1 MKKNSKKKFRELT
14 DAAYSLGLQPAQ
26 LVRRFRENKLDIF
39 LQFYDGQTET
49 LKSGTGVYE
58 GQWEFPGV
66 DNSNPIRCTIRPG
79 IHPLTAE
86 SRDEL
91 NIRLDRGDNSIS
103 GLLIKLSWKSESIP
117 VDPETLEPLEGEDLK
132 KISGSNLV
140 RVSDRITPLMDNL
153 PRSPRVVLNVGDFK
167 KLSVSKAS
175 KVETSPPLPKS
186 QPPKIHPIEQYQQML
201 FDIVRDDWTK
211 YGWQYGLEGRI
222 KERLYEI
229 ADDDSID
236 KRKKLIFATEAN
248 YYWEF
253 RKNDGSRRPIQNF
266 SKILNRIKKNLVN
279 NGEVPDDALTR
290 HSRRK

>member
-1 MKKNSKKKFRELT
+1 MEKNSKKKIRELT
-14 DAAYSLGLQPAQ
+14 DAAYCLGLQPAQ
-26 LVRRFRENKLDIF
+26 LVRRFREKKLDIY

-153 PRSPRVVLNVGDFK
+153 PRSPRVVLNVGDLK
-167 KLSVSKAS
+167 KLSTPKNQAEGTEYTGKSTKKLCIHWQGKSEKLKNLAKLLADHGYIDNPSIWLDHFNDDPIKGTDAS
-175 KVETSPPLPKS
+175 PIEWKKTKYELQYLLRNLNYYKIRET
-186 QPPKIHPIEQYQQML
+186 HPIHFKDL
-201 FDIVRDDWTK
+201 KPPPWSGNKATDD
-211 YGWQYGLEGRI
+211 LDLI
-222 KERLYEI
+222 K
-229 ADDDSID
+229 SIL
-236 KRKKLIFATEAN
+236 KE
-248 YYWEF
+248 
-253 RKNDGSRRPIQNF
+253 
-266 SKILNRIKKNLVN
+266 VN
-279 NGEVPDDALTR
+279 
-290 HSRRK
+290 

>member
-1 MKKNSKKKFRELT
+1 MT

-153 PRSPRVVLNVGDFK
+153 PRSPRVVLNVGDLK
-167 KLSVSKAS
+167 KLPTPKNQAEGTEYTGKSTKKLCIHWQGESEKLKNLAKLLSDHGYIDNPSIWLEHFNSDPLAQTEAS
-175 KVETSPPLPKS
+175 PIKWKKTKYELQYLLRNLNYYKIRET
-186 QPPKIHPIEQYQQML
+186 HPIHFKDL
-201 FDIVRDDWTK
+201 KPPPWSGNKATDD
-211 YGWQYGLEGRI
+211 LDLI
-222 KERLYEI
+222 K
-229 ADDDSID
+229 SIL
-236 KRKKLIFATEAN
+236 KE
-248 YYWEF
+248 
-253 RKNDGSRRPIQNF
+253 
-266 SKILNRIKKNLVN
+266 VN
-279 NGEVPDDALTR
+279 
-290 HSRRK
+290 

>member
-153 PRSPRVVLNVGDFK
+153 PRSPRVVLNVGDLK
-167 KLSVSKAS
+167 KLSTPKNQAEGTEYTGKSTKKLCIHWKGESEKLKNLAKLLADHGYIDNPSIWLDHFNDDPIKGTDAS
-175 KVETSPPLPKS
+175 PIEWKKTKYELQYLLRNLNYYKIRET
-186 QPPKIHPIEQYQQML
+186 HPIHFKDL
-201 FDIVRDDWTK
+201 KPPPWSGNKATDD
-211 YGWQYGLEGRI
+211 LDLI
-222 KERLYEI
+222 K
-229 ADDDSID
+229 SIL
-236 KRKKLIFATEAN
+236 KE
-248 YYWEF
+248 
-253 RKNDGSRRPIQNF
+253 
-266 SKILNRIKKNLVN
+266 VN
-279 NGEVPDDALTR
+279 
-290 HSRRK
+290 

>member
-153 PRSPRVVLNVGDFK
+153 PRSPRVVLNVGDLK
-167 KLSVSKAS
+167 KLPTPKNQAEGTEYTGKSTKKLCIHWQGESEKLKNLAKLLSDHGYIDNPSIWLDHFNDDPIKGTDAS
-175 KVETSPPLPKS
+175 PIEWKKTKYELQYLLRNLNYYKIRET
-186 QPPKIHPIEQYQQML
+186 HPIHFKDL
-201 FDIVRDDWTK
+201 KPPPWSGNKATDD
-211 YGWQYGLEGRI
+211 LDLI
-222 KERLYEI
+222 K
-229 ADDDSID
+229 SIL
-236 KRKKLIFATEAN
+236 KE
-248 YYWEF
+248 
-253 RKNDGSRRPIQNF
+253 
-266 SKILNRIKKNLVN
+266 VN
-279 NGEVPDDALTR
+279 
-290 HSRRK
+290 